1 MDPLALVDIRA
12 GTESVQQSYGSG
24 YLLGPR
30 LVLTARHVVFRK
42 GRVLPRISVRI
53 GSPGGA
59 EKPLRRRA
67 RLCWPTVDASAGAQM
82 TADPDTD
89 QPESTGVGSV
99 RSRREVEG
107 LESEGGFDGALDVA
121 LLSLTEPVPF
131 AGEVRWGRPIGTRR
145 PAYEGLG
152 FPLLAED
159 ENGRREVEQLGGT
172 LPPLATGPLNTVVLD
187 QTTAPRSRRHG
198 VRAWAGV
205 SGTAVFCRDGAGRHL
220 LVGVVVE
227 DVGEFENRRLLAAPV
242 WRFCTSLRF
251 AELVEEHTG
260 HPPVVEPVELAGS
273 LDCRLTPL
281 TARTPGSLLAGAA
294 ETVAFRGRLE
304 ELAALAA
311 WRDGS
316 DPAVSVVLVTGEGG
330 AGKSRLARE
339 FLRQSRESGWAV
351 GLAEEARLVDDRPA
365 RRVPD
370 EKEQETRA
378 RRLVERLGDCTAPAL
393 VATDYAEAHPVF
405 ADTLISGLADASRQL
420 PRRVL
425 LLARSEGVWWRNLA
439 EELGSAARLLPLG
452 SLSTGTAAR
461 RATYISSVTWLARG
475 LQELP
480 EPVEE
485 RRPPTGWPDI
495 ARRLATAPP
504 ALDDTAGNALTL
516 QMTALLDLMQT
527 AAGTGP
533 VPDSTPEQRLA
544 EHERGYLHRSAE
556 ARGLLADNALA
567 DATATDRAR
576 RRRQGLRALD
586 RSLAAAILL
595 GPCGAKTTRQIG
607 ALADQRHSE
616 DVADW
621 LASLYPAPA
630 DQPLT
635 LGQVQPDRLAEH
647 LLGGILTETHGS
659 RTTDATKTG
668 GIPEKRVHADLLPSI
683 APLVRTLDAAQT
695 ALFALARTAVHEPFR
710 MVLDQ
715 EIRRL
720 IADHPDPFA
729 AAAPLLATVPA
740 HRAPLLDG
748 LRDLAGR
755 DPTALNIQAWR
766 ANDSLPEGPVSL
778 AFFSASV
785 AGVLSGLF
793 ADLAERDGDA
803 YLPALALALNNEGI
817 RLAEVG
823 RHEEALAVSA
833 RALTHYRDIVDRGG
847 MRVRPDLLT
856 VVNNHAV
863 RLAETGRLREALEV
877 SDEGVRLS
885 RELNRDGDAYLPE
898 LAGAL
903 NNHAVRLAE
912 NDRQEQAMEA
922 SEEALGYYR
931 ELVARSR
938 NTYLPGLAMALNNHA
953 VRLSENDHD
962 EKALPPSEEA
972 LGYYRELVARSRNTY
987 LPDLAMALNNHA
999 VRLLENARPEEARPL
1014 SNQAVVLARELSES
1028 IPGAHLHDLAQSLI
1042 VSGYASVEAGDFR
1055 AAVAPLVEA
1064 KALLSQLPT
1073 PDRDLDDMA
1082 IGFLRAALAAAPSG
1096 VSGEYRAVA
1105 GEEVPE
1111 WMRQSA
1117 END

>member
-67 RLCWPTVDASAGAQM
+67 RLCWPTVDASAGAQ
-82 TADPDTD
+82 TAADSDTD
-89 QPESTGVGSV
+89 QPESTGVGAV
-99 RSRREVEG
+99 RNRRDVAG
-107 LESEGGFDGALDVA
+107 LESDRGFDGALDVA
-121 LLSLTEPVPF
+121 LLSLTEPVPC

-198 VRAWAGV
+198 VRAWAGA

-339 FLRQSRESGWAV
+339 FLRQSRASGWAV
-351 GLAEEARLVDDRPA
+351 GLAEEARPVDDRPG

-370 EKEQETRA
+370 EKEQEKRA
-378 RRLVERLGDCTAPAL
+378 RRLVDRLGDCTVPAL

-439 EELGSAARLLPLG
+439 EELGSAASLLPLG

-480 EPVEE
+480 EPVVG
-485 RRPPTGWPDI
+485 RRPPTGWRDL
-495 ARRLATAPP
+495 ARRLAAAPP

-527 AAGTGP
+527 AAGTGR

-544 EHERGYLHRSAE
+544 EHERGYLHRSAA

-595 GPCGAKTTRQIG
+595 GPCDAETTRQIG

-630 DQPLT
+630 DQPLA
-635 LGQVQPDRLAEH
+635 LGQVQPDRLAEY

-659 RTTDATKTG
+659 RTTDATETG
-668 GIPEKRVHADLLPSI
+668 VIPEKRVHADLLPSI

-715 EIRRL
+715 EIRGL

-729 AAAPLLATVPA
+729 AAAPLLATVPD
-740 HRAPLLDG
+740 HRPALLDG
-748 LRDLAGR
+748 LRDLAAR
-755 DPTALNIQAWR
+755 DPTALSIQSWR
-766 ANDSLPEGPVSL
+766 ANDSLPDGPVSL

-793 ADLAERDGDA
+793 ADLAERDGT
-803 YLPALALALNNEGI
+803 YLTSLVKALSNEGV
-817 RLAEVG
+817 RLSEVG
-823 RHEEALAVSA
+823 RLDEALAVSE

-847 MRVRPDLLT
+847 MGVRPDLVS

-863 RLAETGRLREALEV
+863 RLAEAGRLREALEV

-898 LAGAL
+898 LAVAL

-912 NDRQEQAMEA
+912 NDLQEQAIKA
-922 SEEALGYYR
+922 SEEVLGHYR

-938 NTYLPGLAMALNNHA
+938 STYLPGLASALNNHA
-953 VRLSENDHD
+953 LRFAENDDD
-962 EKALPPSEEA
+962 EGALPLSEEA
-972 LGYYRELVARSRNTY
+972 LGHYRELVLRSRNTY

-999 VRLLENARPEEARPL
+999 VRLVENARPEEARPL
-1014 SNQAVVLARELSES
+1014 THQAVVLARELSES
-1028 IPGAHLHDLAQSLI
+1028 IPGAHLHDLAQSLV
-1042 VSGYASVEAGDFR
+1042 VSGYASVETGDFR
-1055 AAVAPLVEA
+1055 GAVAPLVEA
-1064 KALLSQLPT
+1064 KALLSRLPI
-1073 PDRDLDDMA
+1073 PDRALDDMA
-1082 IGFLRAALAAAPSG
+1082 TGFLRAAFAAAPSG
-1096 VSGEYRAVA
+1096 VSEEFRAVA

-1117 END
+1117 EHD